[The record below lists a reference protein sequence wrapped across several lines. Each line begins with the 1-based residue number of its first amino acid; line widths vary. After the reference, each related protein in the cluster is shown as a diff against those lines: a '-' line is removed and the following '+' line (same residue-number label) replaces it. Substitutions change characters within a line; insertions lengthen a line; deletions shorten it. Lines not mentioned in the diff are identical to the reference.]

1 MSNLEPSVAP
11 ALCGARLRGSA
22 MRWAGG
28 LVLTMLLPLALA
40 AQGVGSMSTV
50 RGELAFDGKATLG
63 DFTGTTTTLTGR
75 LIGADDVEAV
85 RGWVEAPSASL
96 HTGNGRRDRD
106 MRASLETA
114 RYPALRFDLDAVAL
128 GPRDGDSSRVTLR
141 GRFTIHGVTREAAV
155 PGWVWLAPDRIRFRG
170 TLPMDLRDYRI
181 GGLSKM
187 LGVLRMNPEIVVRVD
202 VVFSA

>member
-1 MSNLEPSVAP
+1 MPNLEPSVAP
-11 ALCGARLRGSA
+11 ALCGARLRGRPL
-22 MRWAGG
+22 RWAGG
-28 LVLTMLLPLALA
+28 LVLSMALPLALA

-63 DFTGTTTTLTGR
+63 DFTGITTTLTGR

-106 MRASLETA
+106 MRASLEA
-114 RYPALRFDLDAVAL
+114 ERFPALRFDLDAVAL

-141 GRFTIHGVTREAAV
+141 GRFTIHGVTREEAV
-155 PGWVWLAPDRIRFRG
+155 PGWLWSTPTTTRFRG
-170 TLPMDLRDYRI
+170 QLPLDLRDYRI

-202 VVFSA
+202 VSFSM